1 MWAEE
6 SESSGKELNH
16 YLTPKKNT
24 VNSHRSTVG
33 NIRPTKDQKP
43 GWGVQTVELL
53 KREFLELKRNP
64 MIMRARVFQSVFAA
78 FLAGIVFFD
87 LGREYRT
94 VDQMLY
100 IYRCVIVFSYSI
112 LADCM

>member
-1 MWAEE
+1 
-6 SESSGKELNH
+6 
-16 YLTPKKNT
+16 
-24 VNSHRSTVG
+24 
-33 NIRPTKDQKP
+33 
-43 GWGVQTVELL
+43 
-53 KREFLELKRNP
+53 

-100 IYRCVIVFSYSI
+100 ISCSRLYRLLFMYKICRF
-112 LADCM
+112 L